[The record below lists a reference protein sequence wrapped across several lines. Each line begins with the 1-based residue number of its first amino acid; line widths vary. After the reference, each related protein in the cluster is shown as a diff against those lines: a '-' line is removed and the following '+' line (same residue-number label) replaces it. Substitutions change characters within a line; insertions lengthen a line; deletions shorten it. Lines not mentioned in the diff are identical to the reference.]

1 MMNRKAYE
9 QLAKLCDARIAAMSH
24 RKTKYLPL
32 YVIHPA
38 TAGATK

>member
-1 MMNRKAYE
+1 MMNPKAYN
-9 QLAKLCDARIAAMSH
+9 QLAELCDARIAAMYN

-38 TAGATK
+38 TAGAKK